1 MRNKRILRLD
11 RIKTLA
17 LVAVYLCAH
26 ATGTA
31 GATVRD
37 DGQHSSHA
45 GHPSESTQKA
55 TTKVKQQAEPKP
67 GTPEEVVY
75 SCPMHP
81 RVTSKKAGAC
91 PKCAMALVAKA
102 SGETGDDVAGGS
114 SNHSTGRMVPE
125 RWEIST
131 AKMER
136 IAAYDRHGQ
145 RLNFYLDL
153 IKAKTVAINFVAS
166 PCAGACES
174 MNSFREAQRRL
185 GERLGASVKLITVYL
200 SETPA
205 DVSKLQK
212 MAADYEVG
220 AAWSLV
226 AINKSEVEQLL
237 RAFGK
242 PDLLHADTSSPL
254 IVGNEASG
262 YWTQLDDAAPAVQ
275 LIKAIENALTKN
287 PEASATTPCCGI
299 GLITFN

>member
-1 MRNKRILRLD
+1 MRNKRILRLEH
-11 RIKTLA
+11 ITTLV

-26 ATGTA
+26 ATGA
-31 GATVRD
+31 ASATVRD
-37 DGQHSSHA
+37 DGQHSTHA

-55 TTKVKQQAEPKP
+55 SSEVKQQAEQKS
-67 GTPEEVVY
+67 GTPEVVY
-75 SCPMHP
+75 SCSMHP
-81 RVTSKKAGAC
+81 DITSKKAGAC

-102 SGETGDDVAGGS
+102 SGEAGDGVAGGS
-114 SNHSTGRMVPE
+114 SNHSTDGMPPE

-153 IKAKTVAINFVAS
+153 IKAKTVAINFVSS

-185 GERLGASVKLITVYL
+185 GERLGDSVKLITVYP

-212 MAADYEVG
+212 MAADYEAG

-226 AINKSEVEQLL
+226 AISKSEVEQLL
-237 RAFGK
+237 RAFGR
-242 PDLLHADTSSPL
+242 PDPLHAGTSSPL
-254 IVGNEASG
+254 IVGNEATG
-262 YWTQLDDAAPAVQ
+262 YWTQLDDAAPAAQ
-275 LIKAIENALTKN
+275 LIKAIENASTKN
-287 PEASATTPCCGI
+287 PEVSATTSVNSLRSSP
-299 GLITFN
+299 